1 MAVSGNVGSRLSGGA
16 QFSGRF
22 DLPLPKKVSQSFGCI
37 FMQCKRAGSCPCGEL
52 LADVQWCCLS
62 TVQPAERR
70 DVGVAGGAAFFSVL
84 YLQENETAARVAGGR
99 CFLAAMP
106 ACYPKMA

>member
-1 MAVSGNVGSRLSGGA
+1 MLVCDHWGEHDFPPDSVYHSLKKSYNLSA
-16 QFSGRF
+16 AY
-22 DLPLPKKVSQSFGCI
+22 LCN
-37 FMQCKRAGSCPCGEL
+37 
-52 LADVQWCCLS
+52 ADVQWCCLS